1 MNRILRRK
9 LFIGVIGVSDVDEH
23 LAKIAEEMGR
33 EIAAQ
38 GAVLVCGGLGGVME
52 YAAKGAKSSGGITVG
67 IIPGD
72 SINSANP
79 YIDIPI
85 ATGMGEARDVV
96 VVKSSDSLIAIGKG
110 FGTLSEISIALKLNK
125 PVVGIETW
133 DISPQIISVNNPRE
147 AVKKAISLAK

>member
-110 FGTLSEISIALKLNK
+110 VRDAFGNFHC
-125 PVVGIETW
+125 PET
-133 DISPQIISVNNPRE
+133 Q
-147 AVKKAISLAK
+147 

>member
-1 MNRILRRK
+1 MNRILKRK
-9 LFIGVIGVSDVDEH
+9 LFIGVIGVSDADDR
-23 LAKIAEEMGR
+23 LAKIAEEVGR

-52 YAAKGAKSSGGITVG
+52 YAARGAKSSGGITVG

-85 ATGMGEARDVV
+85 ATGIGEARNIVI
-96 VVKSSDSLIAIGKG
+96 VKSSDSLIAIGKG

-133 DISPQIISVNNPRE
+133 DISPQIISMNNPRE
-147 AVKKAISLAK
+147 AVKKAISFAK